1 MSLLRKNIVSL
12 FVLQG
17 ANYILPLVTIPYLV
31 RVLGPGNYG
40 RIAFAQAFIQY
51 FVMITD
57 YGFNLSATRDI
68 AHAEGDTAAISRI
81 FNAVLGVK
89 LLTMLAGFLVMTG
102 IAQLVP
108 AMRADYPLFALCYLS
123 VLGNALFPVWLYQGI
138 QRMGYI
144 TAFTIAARTLVVAAI
159 FISVRHQDQFLRA
172 AGLLALGMPLAGV
185 VALGYAA
192 RVAGVR
198 FAWPE
203 FGAMK
208 KAVVDGWHVFT
219 ASFGGT
225 VYNSSNTFMLGL
237 VAPPEVVGYFA
248 AADKLLKAIQSLIY
262 PISQVAYPHIAQLL
276 RRSQDEAFAF
286 IGKLLRLFT
295 AGTLLLAVALFF
307 GAGLIA
313 QIAFGARFAPTADI
327 IRLLSLWPLLIAL
340 NVIFGALFIVQ
351 LNLGRLLSVSILVPA
366 LVHVALL
373 YPVARFTGAEGV
385 AVLMLLTEF
394 FVLMIRVFGLQKG
407 HRRELALLGTGLWG
421 LRA

>member
-1 MSLLRKNIVSL
+1 
-12 FVLQG
+12 
-17 ANYILPLVTIPYLV
+17 
-31 RVLGPGNYG
+31 
-40 RIAFAQAFIQY
+40 
-51 FVMITD
+51 
-57 YGFNLSATRDI
+57 
-68 AHAEGDTAAISRI
+68 
-81 FNAVLGVK
+81 
-89 LLTMLAGFLVMTG
+89 
-102 IAQLVP
+102 
-108 AMRADYPLFALCYLS
+108 
-123 VLGNALFPVWLYQGI
+123 
-138 QRMGYI
+138 
-144 TAFTIAARTLVVAAI
+144 
-159 FISVRHQDQFLRA
+159 
-172 AGLLALGMPLAGV
+172 
-185 VALGYAA
+185 
-192 RVAGVR
+192 
-198 FAWPE
+198 
-203 FGAMK
+203 MK

>member
-1 MSLLRKNIVSL
+1 MSVLRKNIVSL

-17 ANYILPLVTIPYLV
+17 ANYILPLVTIPYLL
-31 RVLGPGNYG
+31 RVLGPTNFG

-51 FVMITD
+51 FVMLTD

-68 AHAEGDTAAISRI
+68 ARVEGDKAAISTI

-89 LLTMLAGFLVMTG
+89 LLTMLAGFMVMSG

-108 AMRADYPLFALCYLS
+108 SMRGDFPLFALSYLA
-123 VLGNALFPVWLYQGI
+123 VAGNALFPVWLYQGI

-144 TAFTIAARTLVVAAI
+144 TAFTMAARTLVVLAI
-159 FISVRHQDQFLRA
+159 FITVRQQDQYLRA

-185 VALGYAA
+185 VAMAWAA
-192 RVAGVR
+192 RVTGVR
-198 FAWPE
+198 FAWPRWS
-203 FGAMK
+203 AMK

-219 ASFGGT
+219 ATFGGT
-225 VYNSSNTFMLGL
+225 LYNSSNTFMLGL

-262 PISQVAYPHIAQLL
+262 PISQAAYPHIALLLL
-276 RRSQDEAFAF
+276 RSREEAFAF
-286 IGKLLRLFT
+286 VGKLLRLFT
-295 AGTLLLAVALFF
+295 TGTLLLALVLFF

-313 QIAFGARFAPTADI
+313 QIVFGAKFAASAEI

-373 YPVARFTGAEGV
+373 YPVARLGGAAGV
-385 AVLMLLTEF
+385 AVLMLLTEL
-394 FVLMIRVFGLQKG
+394 FVLLIRLFGL
-407 HRRELALLGTGLWG
+407 RRTHADELGLLRPLAW
-421 LRA
+421 RPHA